1 MAACVEARA
10 SEADSFAWVLM
21 GLEASG
27 LGRGG
32 YLCLRVAVGGYSHGG
47 TYHHR

>member
-1 MAACVEARA
+1 VKARA

-32 YLCLRVAVGGYSHGG
+32 YSVFAG
-47 TYHHR
+47 